1 MIDVASLTLVDRIL
15 AVRDPEAFDLSADGR
30 HMYISL
36 EDDSALAILDLETY
50 FAARTEKPDLVVAGR
65 NNEAEDTRDDDDD
78 DVRHGDGAVAADVA
92 GITLI
97 ETGPEPEGVLANPD
111 GRTVYVASEVAN
123 IVHVIDLD
131 SGKIVNNAVVGN
143 RPRRLVLA
151 AEGRELWVTNE
162 LGASLSI
169 LDTVDYRVM
178 DTIAFLP
185 RGMRPEDVTP
195 VGMTLTADG
204 KTAIVALGRANHV
217 AFVDVASRKIE
228 AYVLV
233 GERAWNTTLDRD
245 NARLFVV
252 NGLSDDITIIDVEDR
267 TVIKSVRVGRVP
279 YEVLIDD

>member
-1 MIDVASLTLVDRIL
+1 MTQSQPIRTMLLAVAFSLVTHAAVAKDTGYLFVSSEKDNTVTVLDGSNYAVVKQIQTAARPRHLQFNHDRTLIYAACGDGNAIEVIDVASLTLVDRIL

-143 RPRRLVLA
+143 RPRRLVL
-151 AEGRELWVTNE
+151 GRRGSRT
-162 LGASLSI
+162 LG
-169 LDTVDYRVM
+169 YQ
-178 DTIAFLP
+178 
-185 RGMRPEDVTP
+185 
-195 VGMTLTADG
+195 
-204 KTAIVALGRANHV
+204 
-217 AFVDVASRKIE
+217 
-228 AYVLV
+228 
-233 GERAWNTTLDRD
+233 
-245 NARLFVV
+245 
-252 NGLSDDITIIDVEDR
+252 
-267 TVIKSVRVGRVP
+267 
-279 YEVLIDD
+279 